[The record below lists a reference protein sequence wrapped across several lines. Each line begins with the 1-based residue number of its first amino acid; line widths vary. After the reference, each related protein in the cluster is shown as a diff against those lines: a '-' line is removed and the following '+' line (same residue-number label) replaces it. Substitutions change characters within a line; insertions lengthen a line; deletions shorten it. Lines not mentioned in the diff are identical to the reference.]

1 MQGPF
6 RKRKLAVVTPSAVE
20 AEDFLGDLK
29 FFWPGGKCLL
39 MPAFDRAPFMQKYS
53 GVALAGERMAA
64 ARMLAGPGPSVLV
77 TSMPAALR
85 RLPSAEDVESRT
97 VALVQGEE
105 LDFMSLQDRL
115 ADAGYQRVTQV
126 EGPGEFSV
134 RGGLLDVFPAGE
146 RFPVRA
152 EFFGD
157 TLESLRGFRVE
168 DQRSAGKLER
178 VVLVPVS
185 QAAADGE
192 ARGRAY
198 AELVRMAGSS
208 GWLDLLWEPVGTKIL
223 NAMHFADFENWSPLF
238 SDNLVGFSEYLG
250 ASGATVVLYEPG
262 RLAQAGE
269 ASWIGLSNHFSR
281 LHSDERPHLPMGTL
295 YEDPGEFFK
304 GVAGLPAGV
313 IAAREAP
320 VRGDADDPGNA
331 GPSGR
336 VVVFDTESAGILRS
350 LPGAPGRTSGFLDP
364 LVGKIRSL
372 LGRGFVINL
381 VLKNPEQKRRL
392 IELLYERNLTPRRA
406 PAAPRP
412 AVPSPLTG
420 TRRPAAGPV
429 GAGPAAGFPGGTPG
443 GGGQAAAHRGGSG
456 HLAQGLRGAS
466 GHPAQRIT
474 GASGQPAHGIAVG
487 SGLPDKGLEGVS
499 GLTDKGLRGGSGQP
513 SRESRGASGPDVWT
527 GPSGASRKGGGELR
541 FAVGQLSGGFVA
553 PYDFEAFIA
562 EEEIFGS
569 RKVRRSKSFEEFR
582 GQGSLSDLS
591 PGDYVVHSVH
601 GIGQYRGLSSKTLST
616 GYQGD
621 FLAIAYR
628 DDSMLYVPVE
638 SFGVVSKYV
647 GPNDKPPALDRL
659 GSGSWE
665 RVKARVKEDV
675 KAVAEDLLKLYAAR
689 KAAPGVACGPRDGD
703 FLNFEAAFPYEETPD
718 QQRAIEDVMR
728 DLERPAPM
736 DRLVCG
742 DVGFGKTEVAI
753 RAAFR
758 VVSDGRQAAVL
769 VPTTIL
775 AEQHERS
782 FRERLGE
789 WAVSVESLTRFKK
802 PAEQRAVLDSLARG
816 SVDVVIGTHRLLQK
830 DVRFRDLGLL
840 VVDEEHRF
848 GVKDKERLKKMRANV
863 DVLSMS
869 ATPIPRSLSMSMSG
883 IRDMSIIQTPP
894 VDRLSVI
901 TSMIRADDALICE
914 AIDRELARG
923 GQVFFIHNRVRD
935 IHLWVERLRSQMPLV
950 RFGVGHGQ
958 MKAEEL
964 EAMMLAFWR
973 REIDVWVTTTIVE
986 SGLDFPGAN
995 TIIIDRADG
1004 YGLAQLYQLRG
1015 RVGRSWE
1022 QAYAY
1027 LMVDDP
1033 DTLTTDARRRL
1044 SAIMENAELGSGY
1057 QVALH
1062 DMQIRG
1068 SGSVLGASQHGQASL
1083 VGFEMYA
1090 RLVEEAVAELKDEPL
1105 MDDYEPEMEL
1115 GTAAYLPDTYAPDTR
1130 ARIMLY
1136 RRLSR
1141 ARTDQEIAE
1150 IEEELQDRFGTLPQ
1164 EARNL
1169 LELSGMKILAK
1180 SVRAR
1185 RLEITGAGLRV
1196 SFFSD
1201 GVNSRADVLDKVVDL
1216 AGDPVRRIK
1225 LSPDGELFVPAIN
1238 LKISSLGPVGS
1249 VRHFLEYLDSTD

>member
-6 RKRKLAVVTPSAVE
+6 RDRLVAVLTPTAVE

-29 FFWPGGKCLL
+29 FFWPGGNCSL
-39 MPAFDRAPFMQKYS
+39 MPGFDRAPFMQKYS

-64 ARMLAGPGPSVLV
+64 ARRLAGKGPAVLV

-85 RLPSAEDVESRT
+85 RLPAAEEVEART
-97 VALVQGEE
+97 ITLSLGGET
-105 LDFMSLQDRL
+105 DFASLPL
-115 ADAGYQRVTQV
+115 KLSEGGYQRVAQV
-126 EGPGEFSV
+126 EGPGDFSV
-134 RGGLLDVFPAGE
+134 RGGLVDVFPAGE

-157 TLESLRGFRVE
+157 LVDSLRGFRVE
-168 DQRSAGKLER
+168 DQRSSGKIETID
-178 VVLVPVS
+178 LVPVS
-185 QAAADGE
+185 QAAADD
-192 ARGRAY
+192 AALKRAY
-198 AELVRMAGSS
+198 GALTSLAKSS
-208 GWLDLLWEPVGTKIL
+208 GWLDLLWEPVAKGFL
-223 NAMHFADFENWSPLF
+223 DGRLFADFENWSPLF
-238 SDNLVGFSEYLG
+238 ADNLVGFSEFLKG
-250 ASGATVVLYEPG
+250 SGAMPILYEPA
-262 RLAQAGE
+262 RLAKSGE
-269 ASWIGLSNHFSR
+269 ASWIGLKNHFAR
-281 LHSDERPHLPMGTL
+281 LRSDERPHLPLEKL
-295 YEDPGEFFK
+295 YEDPESFLA
-304 GVAGLPAGV
+304 GVTDLAAGLV
-313 IAAREAP
+313 CAREAP
-320 VRGDADDPGNA
+320 VRGDPGDPG
-331 GPSGR
+331 SGAPGAR
-336 VVVFDTESAGILRS
+336 FVVFDTESTGTLRN
-350 LPGAPGRTSGFLDP
+350 LPGVLGRSVGFMEP
-364 LVGKIRSL
+364 LAGKIRSL
-372 LGRGFVINL
+372 LGRGFATTL

-392 IELLYERNLTPRRA
+392 IELLYERDLSPEA
-406 PAAPRP
+406 PPKAARGP
-412 AVPSPLTG
+412 VPSPLSGSRGRSGDGWGSAGSPGVRGSGEGRGIPGRG
-420 TRRPAAGPV
+420 TADALEEALAAAGRGKVPE
-429 GAGPAAGFPGGTPG
+429 PG
-443 GGGQAAAHRGGSG
+443 RK
-456 HLAQGLRGAS
+456 GAS
-466 GHPAQRIT
+466 G
-474 GASGQPAHGIAVG
+474 
-487 SGLPDKGLEGVS
+487 LP
-499 GLTDKGLRGGSGQP
+499 
-513 SRESRGASGPDVWT
+513 GPEVWT
-527 GPSGASRKGGGELR
+527 GPSRASRKGGGELR

-562 EEEIFGS
+562 EEEIFS
-569 RKVRRSKSFEEFR
+569 TRRVRRSKASEEFR

-601 GIGQYRGLSSKTLST
+601 GIGQYRGLSSQTMST
-616 GYQGD
+616 GYRGD

-647 GPNDKPPALDRL
+647 GADDRPPALDRL

-665 RVKARVKEDV
+665 RVKARVKADV

-689 KAAPGVACGPRDGD
+689 KAALGVACAPRDAD
-703 FLNFEAAFPYEETPD
+703 FLNFEAAFPFEETAD
-718 QQRAIEDVMR
+718 QARAIEEVMR

-742 DVGFGKTEVAI
+742 DVGFGKTEVAM

-782 FRERLGE
+782 FRERLGG
-789 WAVSVESLTRFKK
+789 WAVKVESLTRFKSPSQQK
-802 PAEQRAVLDSLARG
+802 AVLHLLAKG
-816 SVDVVIGTHRLLQK
+816 GVDVIIGTHRLLQK
-830 DVRFRDLGLL
+830 DVEFRDLGLL
-840 VVDEEHRF
+840 IVDEEHRF
-848 GVKDKERLKKMRANV
+848 GVKDKEKLKRLRANV

-958 MKAEEL
+958 MKPAEL
-964 EAMMLAFWR
+964 ELMMGAFWR
-973 REIDVWVTTTIVE
+973 REMDVWVTTTIVE
-986 SGLDFPGAN
+986 SGLDFPSAN
-995 TIIIDRADG
+995 TIIIDRADR

-1033 DTLTTDARRRL
+1033 DTLTGDARRRL

-1068 SGSVLGASQHGQASL
+1068 SGSVLGASQHGQA
-1083 VGFEMYA
+1083 
-1090 RLVEEAVAELKDEPL
+1090 
-1105 MDDYEPEMEL
+1105 
-1115 GTAAYLPDTYAPDTR
+1115 
-1130 ARIMLY
+1130 
-1136 RRLSR
+1136 
-1141 ARTDQEIAE
+1141 
-1150 IEEELQDRFGTLPQ
+1150 
-1164 EARNL
+1164 
-1169 LELSGMKILAK
+1169 
-1180 SVRAR
+1180 
-1185 RLEITGAGLRV
+1185 
-1196 SFFSD
+1196 
-1201 GVNSRADVLDKVVDL
+1201 
-1216 AGDPVRRIK
+1216 
-1225 LSPDGELFVPAIN
+1225 
-1238 LKISSLGPVGS
+1238 
-1249 VRHFLEYLDSTD
+1249 